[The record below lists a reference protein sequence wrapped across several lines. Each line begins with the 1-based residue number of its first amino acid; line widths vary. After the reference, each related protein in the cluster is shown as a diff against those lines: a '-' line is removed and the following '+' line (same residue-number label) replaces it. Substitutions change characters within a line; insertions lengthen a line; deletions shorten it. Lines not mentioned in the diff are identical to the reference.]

1 VRRAFSYPEE
11 MVDGQIIRF
20 KIGVAFP
27 ADDPLARWVTV
38 CAMAMNDALLVNRWL
53 IPRLKE
59 EVPSEPHENVYL
71 GRAAAAHLYE
81 AASFLRKY
89 QRQPKIKE
97 FIEDLEPEHQAQHEA
112 LLEIGK
118 GGRGDFSK
126 QLKTARDS
134 FFHYPDL
141 ILGQEDRE
149 PLKRAMIEHAKD
161 EEEQEIKR
169 GEIRDIPPALTGFR
183 AGFAD
188 DIATEMMLPSN
199 TEGELPE
206 FLSNVSTYLGQLMA
220 FVRAVLNAYAVANPD
235 VWQVEEV
242 PRGEDN
248 HS

>member
-1 VRRAFSYPEE
+1 MA
-11 MVDGQIIRF
+11 DGQIIRF
-20 KIGVAFP
+20 KIGEAFP

-53 IPRLKE
+53 IPRLQE
-59 EVPSEPHENVYL
+59 EVPSELHETVYL
-71 GRAAAAHLYE
+71 GRVAAAHLYE

-89 QRQPKIKE
+89 RRQPKIKK
-97 FIEDLEPEHQAQHEA
+97 FIEDLEPEHQAEYEA

-118 GGRGDFSK
+118 GSQGKFSK
-126 QLKTARDS
+126 QLKAARDS

-188 DIATEMMLPSN
+188 DIATELMLPEK
-199 TEGELPE
+199 TEEEFPE
-206 FLSNVSTYLGQLMA
+206 FISNVSTNLGQLMA
-220 FVRAVLNAYAVANPD
+220 FVRAVLNGYAVVKPD
-235 VWQVEEV
+235 AWEVQEVEN
-242 PRGEDN
+242 GEGGN
-248 HS
+248 S